1 MKSKA
6 GRNRKNLQGGRS
18 EKEIG
23 PKNVGRG
30 SFIKYSGTLWDP
42 AHTDTIMA
50 ARDTKAI
57 CRERYFV
64 DEYGEN
70 EDDSNYVK
78 IPMLGRQRSGKRGSE
93 LN

>member
-1 MKSKA
+1 
-6 GRNRKNLQGGRS
+6 
-18 EKEIG
+18 
-23 PKNVGRG
+23 
-30 SFIKYSGTLWDP
+30 
-42 AHTDTIMA
+42 MA

-78 IPMLGRQRSGKRGSE
+78 IPKLVRQRSGKRGSE